1 MGKEWV
7 EELELRKAKIMEQV
21 MEMELVEE
29 QAEELEQHMAS
40 DKEFRAARE
49 QVEHKEL
56 VVVEVEKFMG
66 LAMARYLF
74 NMVVLS

>member
-1 MGKEWV
+1 MEKELECEKAMGEKARAENMGKEWV

-49 QVEHKEL
+49 
-56 VVVEVEKFMG
+56 
-66 LAMARYLF
+66 
-74 NMVVLS
+74 